1 MTGEDG
7 PELADVGRLAR
18 KLVGRAVRLARQEDQ
33 PLRRKLMEHLGPDA
47 AYLPTVSDTC
57 PLYDHVNLQVGVD
70 AWLSAEPGRTHEVV
84 GITGIGMIRYS
95 DVTIGDLIQSGPDSM
110 YGTARAGAPIPAWL

>member
-1 MTGEDG
+1 MAGWEDG

-33 PLRRKLMEHLGPDA
+33 PLRRKLLDHLGPEA

-57 PLYDHVNLQVGVD
+57 PLYEHVNLQAGVD
-70 AWLSAEPGRTHEVV
+70 AWLSASPDRTHEIV
-84 GITGIGMIRYS
+84 GITGVGMLRHT
-95 DVTIGDLIQSGPDSM
+95 DVTIGDLIQSGPYSTF
-110 YGTARAGAPIPAWL
+110 GTAGVGAD